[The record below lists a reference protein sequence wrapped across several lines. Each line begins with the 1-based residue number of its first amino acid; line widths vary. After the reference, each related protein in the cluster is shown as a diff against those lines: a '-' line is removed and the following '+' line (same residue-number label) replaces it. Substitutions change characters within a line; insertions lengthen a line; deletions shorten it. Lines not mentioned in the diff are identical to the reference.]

1 MGQYYLTVFLAEP
14 GVGADGAEHIRAT
27 MNAHEYGSGVKLM
40 EHSWVGNKFVSA
52 VEHALCPDGA
62 FYKSRIVWAGDYS
75 EVREHRALTSGADG
89 TGRYADVEPDGE
101 KNLHALGYEQEHKQ
115 IAPPDRLM
123 GEYRFIV
130 NHTKKQYVDKD
141 TMRAEPRYGLRVHPL
156 PILTAEGNGAGGG
169 DYRGRHEDMAGLWAR
184 DVISVEKEVPAAAS
198 GYTFLE
204 CDFFE

>member
-1 MGQYYLTVFLAEP
+1 MIFHRAREMGQYYLTVFLAEP
-14 GVGADGAEHIRAT
+14 GIGADGAEHIRAT
-27 MNAHEYGSGVKLM
+27 MNAHQYGSGVKLT

-62 FYKSRIVWAGDYS
+62 FYKSRIVWAGDY
-75 EVREHRALTSGADG
+75 ADP
-89 TGRYADVEPDGE
+89 EPNGE

-130 NHTKKQYVDKD
+130 NHTKKQYVDKNA
-141 TMRAEPRYGLRVHPL
+141 MRAEPRYGLRVHPL

-169 DYRGRHEDMAGLWAR
+169 DYRGRHEDMAGLWSR
-184 DVISVEKEVPAAAS
+184 DVISVEKEIPL
-198 GYTFLE
+198 GYALLE